1 MAWYPPVI
9 FATPVEM
16 VITRRLDADL
26 QAARRGSSSSDCDH
40 APPN

>member
-16 VITRRLDADL
+16 VITVN
-26 QAARRGSSSSDCDH
+26 GSP
-40 APPN
+40 ALRVIGA